1 MLLQSWGLRPN
12 DLSEVWMTSCLT
24 SLFSFTVFTT
34 SMKNIWK
41 NTADNLI
48 QNVVEY
54 YRELAY
60 VLVENAVFR
69 LIRFKGKTSLMFAK
83 LNSVC
88 NTFSHWVCLSCNK
101 RENTSIFPHKNESN
115 SFQLLPHL
123 MQCLYDSYNLKPV
136 FPPLLK
142 TNTLGFWFTYPGI
155 SCFQGW
161 QHYFKMLYLECNKRK
176 DCALQDLW

>member
-1 MLLQSWGLRPN
+1 MAMPFQRCFWVYPQSTYILRAVWWKRLLQYISKVCCCKV
-12 DLSEVWMTSCLT
+12 EVWGQMTSKKFGWQVVWPHF
-24 SLFSFTVFTT
+24 SLLQFYNFNE
-34 SMKNIWK
+34 KYLK
-41 NTADNLI
+41 NTADYLI

-101 RENTSIFPHKNESN
+101 RENTSIFPHKKESN

-123 MQCLYDSYNLKPV
+123 MQCLYDSYNLKTV
-136 FPPLLK
+136 FPPLL
-142 TNTLGFWFTYPGI
+142 
-155 SCFQGW
+155 
-161 QHYFKMLYLECNKRK
+161 
-176 DCALQDLW
+176 

>member
-1 MLLQSWGLRPN
+1 MTSKKFGWQVVWPHFSLLQFYNFNEKYL
-12 DLSEVWMTSCLT
+12 
-24 SLFSFTVFTT
+24 
-34 SMKNIWK
+34 K
-41 NTADNLI
+41 NTADYLI

-101 RENTSIFPHKNESN
+101 RENTSIFPHKKESN

-123 MQCLYDSYNLKPV
+123 MQCLYDSYNLKTV
-136 FPPLLK
+136 FPPLL
-142 TNTLGFWFTYPGI
+142 
-155 SCFQGW
+155 
-161 QHYFKMLYLECNKRK
+161 
-176 DCALQDLW
+176 

>member
-1 MLLQSWGLRPN
+1 MWWVKWQCHFRAVFGSIFIVLIFWEQYGESVSNNTLAKYAAAKLRSEAKWPLRSLDDKLF
-12 DLSEVWMTSCLT
+12 DLTF
-24 SLFSFTVFTT
+24 LFCSFTTL
-34 SMKNIWK
+34 MKNIWK
-41 NTADNLI
+41 ILLSADYLI

-54 YRELAY
+54 YKELAY

-101 RENTSIFPHKNESN
+101 RGNTSIFPHKNESN

-123 MQCLYDSYNLKPV
+123 MQCLYDSYNLKTV
-136 FPPLLK
+136 FPPLL
-142 TNTLGFWFTYPGI
+142 
-155 SCFQGW
+155 
-161 QHYFKMLYLECNKRK
+161 
-176 DCALQDLW
+176 

>member
-1 MLLQSWGLRPN
+1 MTSQKFGWQVVWPHFSLLQPYYFNEKYL
-12 DLSEVWMTSCLT
+12 
-24 SLFSFTVFTT
+24 
-34 SMKNIWK
+34 K
-41 NTADNLI
+41 NTADYLI

-123 MQCLYDSYNLKPV
+123 MQCLYDSYNLKTV

-142 TNTLGFWFTYPGI
+142 TNVLGFWFTYPGI
-155 SCFQGW
+155 
-161 QHYFKMLYLECNKRK
+161 L
-176 DCALQDLW
+176 